1 MPLVYI
7 GGQPVVMPSFT
18 GGRTRRQEIYSR
30 EDSAKALQDGP
41 ADLARVVGI
50 MGEGWQ
56 GGETGAAGDHDSDT
70 QGASEI
76 GSSAEG
82 NPSEV
87 PPELVPIVETRGS
100 VA

>member
-1 MPLVYI
+1 
-7 GGQPVVMPSFT
+7 MPSFT
-18 GGRTRRQEIYSR
+18 GERARRQEIYSK

-56 GGETGAAGDHDSDT
+56 GGETGVAGDHDSDT
-70 QGASEI
+70 QGSSEI
-76 GSSAEG
+76 GAPEDG
-82 NPSEV
+82 NPGEV
-87 PPELVPIVETRGS
+87 PPDLVPETRGS